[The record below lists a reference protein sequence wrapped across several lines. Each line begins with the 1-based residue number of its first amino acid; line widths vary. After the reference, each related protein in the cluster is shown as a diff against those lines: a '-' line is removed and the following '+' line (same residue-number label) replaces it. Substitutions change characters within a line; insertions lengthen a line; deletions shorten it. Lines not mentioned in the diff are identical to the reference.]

1 MAFIKLLP
9 PEGSEPHSVARI
21 IELLANDFEEFE
33 SDAEAG
39 RDHVGGMLAATLR
52 FPDSLPGK
60 QERLAWLRSVQN
72 EVVMVAFRDGSDAVA
87 QTCVMP
93 NSELLFG
100 DCDAVDGSA
109 RKLVDRAAMVLKYD
123 VFKG

>member
-1 MAFIKLLP
+1 MAFIKLFP
-9 PEGSEPHSVARI
+9 PDGLEPHSVARI
-21 IELLANDFEEFE
+21 IELLANEFEEFE

-60 QERLAWLRSVQN
+60 QERLGWLRSVQN
-72 EVVMVAFRDGSDAVA
+72 EAVIVAFSDGSDATA

-93 NSELLFG
+93 DSELFFG
-100 DCDAVDGSA
+100 SPDAIEGSG
-109 RKLVDRAAMVLKYD
+109 RKLVDRAAAKLGYEL
-123 VFKG
+123 FEG

>member
-39 RDHVGGMLAATLR
+39 RDHVGEMLAATLR

-72 EVVMVAFRDGSDAVA
+72 EAVMVAFSDGSDAVA

-93 NSELLFG
+93 DSELFFG
-100 DCDAVDGSA
+100 SPDAIDGAA
-109 RKLVDRAAMVLKYD
+109 RKLVDRAAAKLGYEILE
-123 VFKG
+123 G

>member
-9 PEGSEPHSVARI
+9 PKGSEPHSVARI
-21 IELLANDFEEFE
+21 VELLHEEFDVFE

-39 RDHVGGMLAATLR
+39 MNQVDGMLAATLR

-72 EVVMVAFRDGSDAVA
+72 EAVMVAFSDGSDAMA

-93 NSELLFG
+93 DSELFFG
-100 DCDAVDGSA
+100 SPDAIDGAA
-109 RKLVDRAAMVLKYD
+109 RKLVDRAAAKLGYEI
-123 VFKG
+123 FEG